1 MIKPLKNYV
10 LLKKVENESKET
22 KVGSIFI
29 QVKDKDNSVNVGE
42 VLDLG
47 NEVKDTLIN
56 KGDKVIYKEYS
67 TTSYKEN
74 DVEYLLLKDIDILAI
89 IK

>member
-10 LLKKVENESKET
+10 LLKKIENESKET

-47 NEVKDTLIN
+47 SEVKDTLIN